1 MSLYTKNC
9 PFFGTSPKGKGHGLS
24 FLFTPLVSTLVP
36 SLENRYLTS
45 LLYIIQ
51 KIMIFIYYC
60 SLLNNEHEYLVIY
73 LSILQSVQGKPLY
86 EKRSFCPFELH
97 SCSNICR
104 TQRSS
109 TKSILRCFSLTI
121 YYWVGYSGKLHLI
134 SIYKIFNRGQA
145 PFGISKHVIQH
156 EVV

>member
-9 PFFGTSPKGKGHGLS
+9 LFFGTSPKAKGHGLS
-24 FLFTPLVSTLVP
+24 FLFTPLVSTLVS

-73 LSILQSVQGKPLY
+73 RI
-86 EKRSFCPFELH
+86 
-97 SCSNICR
+97 
-104 TQRSS
+104 RSS
-109 TKSILRCFSLTI
+109 TAPLFNITSPFSKVLF
-121 YYWVGYSGKLHLI
+121 WGFFL
-134 SIYKIFNRGQA
+134 NRTPFFGQKV
-145 PFGISKHVIQH
+145 PFFRDFLN
-156 EVV
+156 